1 MRHEEIA
8 RAIVHAAYQVHNAL
22 GPGLLESVYEH
33 CMIEELGQAGVRVES
48 QKPIPVV
55 YKSRKLEL
63 GFRADLI
70 VENKVLVELKA
81 VDAISPLHLAQ
92 ILTYL
97 KLTQISL
104 GFLINFNEHLIKQ
117 GIKRVANNY
126 SSL

>member
-1 MRHEEIA
+1 M
-8 RAIVHAAYQVHNAL
+8 
-22 GPGLLESVYEH
+22 
-33 CMIEELGQAGVRVES
+33 
-48 QKPIPVV
+48 V

>member
-1 MRHEEIA
+1 
-8 RAIVHAAYQVHNAL
+8 
-22 GPGLLESVYEH
+22 
-33 CMIEELGQAGVRVES
+33 MIEELGQAGVRVES

>member
-33 CMIEELGQAGVRVES
+33 CMIEELGQAGVRVEA

-117 GIKRVANNY
+117 GIKRVVNNY

>member
-81 VDAISPLHLAQ
+81 VDAISPLPLAQ